1 MKIWHANFRNYH
13 VDSYLL
19 RAKYNWVKKNILQLG
34 HVSRSNLLLHTV
46 FDQTKQSHH
55 VKYLCFENLKT
66 SKAGETPASVCLIQK
81 SHFLISVRDVIAIF
95 NKFILTSIETKI
107 WFKRQFQDLTVIL
120 QNKLSLEC
128 HSDLFLKKTISL
140 MYHLHK

>member
-1 MKIWHANFRNYH
+1 M
-13 VDSYLL
+13 
-19 RAKYNWVKKNILQLG
+19 
-34 HVSRSNLLLHTV
+34 
-46 FDQTKQSHH
+46 QSH
-55 VKYLCFENLKT
+55 VKYLCLENLKT
-66 SKAGETPASVCLIQK
+66 SKAGETPASVCLIWK

-128 HSDLFLKKTISL
+128 HSDLFLKKTITL